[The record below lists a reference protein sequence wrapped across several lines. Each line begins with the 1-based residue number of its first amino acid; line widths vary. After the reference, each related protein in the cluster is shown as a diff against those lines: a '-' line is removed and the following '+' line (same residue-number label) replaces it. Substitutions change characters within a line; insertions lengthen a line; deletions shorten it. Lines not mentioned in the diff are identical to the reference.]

1 MCSFCH
7 IAAVPPRKSEVLAGL
22 RCSGNCGRLEN
33 RRAVLKLSFADRLRY
48 EPNEGFRTP
57 DFRLPFKALT

>member
-7 IAAVPPRKSEVLAGL
+7 IAAVSPRKSEVLPGL

-33 RRAVLKLSFADRLRY
+33 RRAVLKLSFADRRSY
-48 EPNEGFRTP
+48 KRNEGFRTA
-57 DFRLPFKALT
+57 DLSFPFKALT